1 MAYQKL
7 QVSRAIEVIP
17 SDTID
22 IPNPSLA
29 DIASGTASASAA
41 SPNLDRLTDSS
52 GNFETKGVGVGNVV
66 YVLHATGAK
75 QITTVASVD
84 SETQLTLSDEVSFIS
99 GDSYRIFH
107 AGENNGCI
115 LYIGTVPGG
124 SILRVLTA
132 GGDDITLK
140 GVVAGSYTPVQV
152 LRVFDSDTN
161 VSDIVA
167 LW

>member
-7 QVSRAIEVIP
+7 QVSRALQVIP
-17 SDTID
+17 SNTIN
-22 IPNPSLA
+22 IPSP
-29 DIASGTASASAA
+29 ASEVTSGAASATAT

-52 GNFETKGVGVGNVV
+52 GNFETKGVSVGDVV
-66 YVLHATGAK
+66 YVLHAATAN

-84 SETQLTLSDEVSFIS
+84 SETQLTLSDDVSFVS
-99 GDSYRIFH
+99 GDSYRIFR

-115 LYIGTVPGG
+115 LYIGNAT
-124 SILRVLTA
+124 STTLRVLTA
-132 GGDDITLK
+132 GGDDITLT

-152 LRVFDSDTN
+152 LRVFTDST